1 MQGRSCCVGG
11 EAEGCWGY
19 GRMLKIQEDAWAT
32 GEGCLGYSRASNTTS
47 AAANPSGLL
56 EHEGAGAGSKGCSGQ
71 PRWRR
76 GRSPAHGDAQNAA
89 GWDASGTTAGSDPS
103 FHPSALTTL
112 IFIPIMS
119 NWLGAKARR
128 KPGSAGLQLSRQR
141 SIRDTQQR
149 LILLQHL
156 TAQAPNKA
164 LSPDS
169 YLIAFSHSFSLR
181 KWREVAGGESPLSQ
195 PLNHAAKEKA
205 TRIFSWHCRV
215 KLRDQFERLQK
226 SLSFARCHLG

>member
-1 MQGRSCCVGG
+1 MLRAATTAQGS
-11 EAEGCWGY
+11 
-19 GRMLKIQEDAWAT
+19 I
-32 GEGCLGYSRASNTTS
+32 
-47 AAANPSGLL
+47 P
-56 EHEGAGAGSKGCSGQ
+56 GARGCS
-71 PRWRR
+71 
-76 GRSPAHGDAQNAA
+76 NAA
-89 GWDASGTTAGSDPS
+89 GWDASGMTAGSDPS

-112 IFIPIMS
+112 IFIPVMS

-141 SIRDTQQR
+141 SIRDTQRR
-149 LILLQHL
+149 LILLQRL

-164 LSPDS
+164 PSPDS

-205 TRIFSWHCRV
+205 TRIFSWHRRV